1 MKNLFND
8 FVQRIENP
16 EISKIGKTHNGV
28 KKKFFD
34 FFYNDL
40 FQIRNPKIIEF
51 GVRHGVSTS
60 LFLDLCTIN
69 DGQLFSIDENDYAH
83 TFNSPKWHFI
93 KSRDDNFEFLKKK
106 LPNDADIIFLD
117 TVHKADHVIKV
128 LISYFDILKKDG
140 YFIIDDISWIPY
152 LKKMN
157 EHDHFYKEINNKETF
172 ESLLQIYSLNSSTMD
187 IKFNLTNTGSVVIT
201 KLKNEKLIFNKKK
214 RSRDGNLKNYLRL
227 IYKKIFN

>member
-16 EISKIGKTHNGV
+16 EISKIWKTHNGV

-69 DGQLFSIDENDYAH
+69 DGQLFSIDVNDYSH

-152 LKKMN
+152 LKNN

>member
-16 EISKIGKTHNGV
+16 EISKIWKTHNGV

-117 TVHKADHVIKV
+117 TVHKANHVIKV

-152 LKKMN
+152 LKNN

>member
-16 EISKIGKTHNGV
+16 EISKIWKTHNGV

-152 LKKMN
+152 LKNN